1 LKSNEAFASSIGV
14 SNLIFFAV
22 GLAGSYQQK
31 TIPKTEFSVLRM
43 VDFKKL

>member
-1 LKSNEAFASSIGV
+1 LKSNEAFASYLGV
-14 SNLIFFAV
+14 PNLIFFAV

-31 TIPKTEFSVLRM
+31 TIPKTELSVLRM